1 VKVGYRMSKDT
12 LMVPGSAGTIGSL
25 PSPEGGLD
33 EEEEGMGAMGYQ
45 QTLMYGRYSRSLG
58 DQIKEEAKRHQ
69 LVEKRRRKE
78 YRKRKKELRGRGEC
92 YQRTAR
98 VVTFIWKH
106 TFARIGEDW
115 VFLALLGMI
124 MALVSF
130 AMDYSISICNQA
142 RLWLVKDLVSNI
154 WLQFLAW
161 VSLPVFLVL
170 FATGFV
176 HVVAP
181 QAIGSGIPEMKTILR
196 GVVLKEYLTFR
207 TLIAKVVGLTAT
219 LGSGMPLGKEGPFVH
234 IASIVAT
241 LLTKLVTSFQGIYAN
256 ESRNSEMLA
265 AACAVGVAC
274 CFGSPIGG
282 VLFSIEVTSVYFAV
296 RNYWRGFF
304 AAVIGAIVFRLLSI
318 WFEDEETIVAVF
330 RTGFSM
336 DFPYDPQELIV
347 FTLIGVCCGLGG
359 ALYVYMHRRYVLWMR
374 GNKQLTKFLQKNRFI
389 YPFLISGLISAVTFP
404 PGPGMFQAADVTT
417 HEQIETLFSNFTWAK
432 DVSEMSVDEY
442 DHIKHWKDPYT
453 ESIFVNLTVYIIS
466 TFFLSIL
473 AQTLP
478 VPTGALIP
486 SFKMGAAFGRLV
498 GEAMHVWFPEG
509 VRYGSQ
515 ISYITPGGY
524 ATVGAAAF
532 SGAVTH
538 TISISVIVFEMT
550 GQITH
555 CVPVL
560 IAVLVA
566 NAIAACLQPS
576 CYDSIILIKKLP
588 YLPDIIPSSSGAY
601 NFFVEN
607 FMVREI
613 KFIWYGMSYKQLRNT
628 LKDGRKLRGFPL
640 VDNPDQMVLLGSIQ
654 RTELISA
661 IEKQIGKDR
670 RLAEASVRRAE
681 EKELLMKEELKA
693 QEERRIKELQDE
705 LERVQKERDE
715 RERRE
720 KELKEGTPDD
730 EQAISAQGKTRR
742 PSRFAVSTVDA
753 QALAELNRKAMASQS
768 PQGESQ
774 RQIKSI
780 LKKQTDSSYTV
791 HGFAGQ
797 SSVSPMGT
805 PYQTVSGASERW
817 RNTVQNMQQMFGGV
831 KKNSEFNINASR
843 ASSGWDFGEGL
854 HSPMS
859 NKKIHRRTDLSL
871 EEQREWEK
879 QEMEKSVNFTELH
892 IDPAPFQLVEKSSL
906 LKVHS
911 LFSMLG
917 VNHAYVTTIG
927 RLIGVVGLKELRKA
941 IEDANSGQSSDKAAA
956 DEETGKKVSHPH
968 TNTTVA
974 SIDSMMS
981 NSVVSDESDDN
992 LLER

>member
-1 VKVGYRMSKDT
+1 
-12 LMVPGSAGTIGSL
+12 
-25 PSPEGGLD
+25 
-33 EEEEGMGAMGYQ
+33 MGAMGYQ

-58 DQIKEEAKRHQ
+58 DEIKEEAKRQQ

-92 YQRTAR
+92 YQKIAR

-115 VFLALLGMI
+115 VFLALLGII

-304 AAVIGAIVFRLLSI
+304 AAIIGAIVFRLLSI

-336 DFPYDPQELIV
+336 EFPYDPQELIV
-347 FTLIGVCCGLGG
+347 FTLIGVVCGLGG
-359 ALYVYMHRRYVLWMR
+359 SLYVYMHRRYVLWMR

-432 DVSEMSVDEY
+432 DVSEMTVDEY

-453 ESIFVNLTVYIIS
+453 ESIFVNLTIYIIS

-515 ISYITPGGY
+515 VSYIMPGGY

-613 KFIWYGMSYKQLRNT
+613 KFIWYGMSYKQLRTT

-640 VDNPDQMVLLGSIQ
+640 VDNPDQMVLLGSIK
-654 RTELISA
+654 RTELITA

-670 RLAEASVRRAE
+670 RIAEASVRRAE
-681 EKELLMKEELKA
+681 EKDRLMREDLKA
-693 QEERRIKELQDE
+693 QEDRRIKELQDE

-715 RERRE
+715 RERQE
-720 KELKEGTPDD
+720 TEGSPEEDI
-730 EQAISAQGKTRR
+730 AISPQGKTRR
-742 PSRFAVSTVDA
+742 PSRFAVSTVDDKSSTTTTSTLPFFPSPTSTA
-753 QALAELNRKAMASQS
+753 GKALAELNKRAVASQS
-768 PQGESQ
+768 TPGESH
-774 RQIKSI
+774 RQIKGI
-780 LKKQTDSSYTV
+780 LKKQTDNSQTV
-791 HGFAGQ
+791 HGFAGHPTI
-797 SSVSPMGT
+797 SPMST

-817 RNTVQNMQQMFGGV
+817 RNTVQNMQAMFT
-831 KKNSEFNINASR
+831 KRNSGFNMNNSR
-843 ASSGWDFGEGL
+843 TSSGWDFGEGFN
-854 HSPMS
+854 SPMS
-859 NKKIHRRTDLSL
+859 SKKIPRRIDMTL

-879 QEMEKSVNFTELH
+879 KEMEKPVNFTELH

-941 IEDANSGQSSDKAAA
+941 IEDANRGESTPVQPAQ
-956 DEETGKKVSHPH
+956 DEETATKQSSHPYH
-968 TNTTVA
+968 DATIA
-974 SIDSMMS
+974 SIDSMVS
-981 NSVVSDESDDN
+981 NSIVSDESDDN

>member
-1 VKVGYRMSKDT
+1 
-12 LMVPGSAGTIGSL
+12 
-25 PSPEGGLD
+25 
-33 EEEEGMGAMGYQ
+33 MGYQ
-45 QTLMYGRYSRSLG
+45 QTLMYGRYSKSLG
-58 DQIKEEAKRHQ
+58 DQIKEEAKRQ
-69 LVEKRRRKE
+69 KVVEKL
-78 YRKRKKELRGRGEC
+78 RKKEHKKRKQELRGGHGDA
-92 YQRTAR
+92 YQRVAR
-98 VVTFIWKH
+98 IVTFIWKH

-130 AMDYSISICNQA
+130 AMDYSISVCNKA
-142 RLWLVKDLVSNI
+142 RIWLVRDLVSNI
-154 WLQFLAW
+154 YLQFLAW

-170 FATGFV
+170 FSAGFV

-207 TLIAKVVGLTAT
+207 TLVAKVVGLTAT

-304 AAVIGAIVFRLLSI
+304 AAVCGAVVFRLLSI

-330 RTGFSM
+330 RTGFKM
-336 DFPYDPQELIV
+336 DFPYDPQELIL
-347 FTLIGVCCGLGG
+347 FALIGVCCGVGG
-359 ALYVYMHRRYVLWMR
+359 ALYVYLHRRYVLWMR
-374 GNKQLTKFLQKNRFI
+374 ANKRLSKFLQKNRFI
-389 YPFLISGLISAVTFP
+389 YPFMISFLISSLTFP
-404 PGPGMFQAADVTT
+404 YGPGMFQAADVTT
-417 HEQIETLFSNFTWAK
+417 HHQIETLFSNFTWVK
-432 DVSEMSVDEY
+432 DVGDMTVVEY
-442 DHIKHWKDPYT
+442 EHIKHWMDPYT
-453 ESIFVNLTVYIIS
+453 KSIFVNLTVYILS
-466 TFFLSIL
+466 TLFLSIL

-515 ISYITPGGY
+515 ISYIMPGGY

-550 GQITH
+550 GQVTH

-607 FMVREI
+607 FMVRDI
-613 KFIWYGMSYKQLRNT
+613 KFIWYGMTYKELRKV

-670 RLAEASVRRAE
+670 RLAEVSVRR
-681 EKELLMKEELKA
+681 KEERERMMREDLKA
-693 QEERRIKELQDE
+693 QEDRRIKELQDE
-705 LERVQKERDE
+705 LEKVQKERDE
-715 RERRE
+715 REERE
-720 KELKEGTPDD
+720 KQQEG
-730 EQAISAQGKTRR
+730 
-742 PSRFAVSTVDA
+742 V
-753 QALAELNRKAMASQS
+753 
-768 PQGESQ
+768 
-774 RQIKSI
+774 
-780 LKKQTDSSYTV
+780 
-791 HGFAGQ
+791 
-797 SSVSPMGT
+797 
-805 PYQTVSGASERW
+805 
-817 RNTVQNMQQMFGGV
+817 
-831 KKNSEFNINASR
+831 
-843 ASSGWDFGEGL
+843 
-854 HSPMS
+854 
-859 NKKIHRRTDLSL
+859 
-871 EEQREWEK
+871 
-879 QEMEKSVNFTELH
+879 
-892 IDPAPFQLVEKSSL
+892 
-906 LKVHS
+906 
-911 LFSMLG
+911 
-917 VNHAYVTTIG
+917 
-927 RLIGVVGLKELRKA
+927 
-941 IEDANSGQSSDKAAA
+941 
-956 DEETGKKVSHPH
+956 
-968 TNTTVA
+968 
-974 SIDSMMS
+974 
-981 NSVVSDESDDN
+981 
-992 LLER
+992 

>member
-1 VKVGYRMSKDT
+1 MSKDDR
-12 LMVPGSAGTIGSL
+12 LRVPVMGAS
-25 PSPEGGLD
+25 EV
-33 EEEEGMGAMGYQ
+33 EEEAEGMGAMGYQ

-69 LVEKRRRKE
+69 LVEKRRKKE
-78 YRKRKKELRGRGEC
+78 YRKRKRELRGRGEC
-92 YQRTAR
+92 YQKTAKI
-98 VVTFIWKH
+98 VTFIWKH

-115 VFLALLGMI
+115 VFLALLGII

-142 RLWLVKDLVSNI
+142 RLWLVKDLVANI

-170 FATGFV
+170 FSTGFV

-207 TLIAKVVGLTAT
+207 TLVAKVVGLTAT

-304 AAVIGAIVFRLLSI
+304 SAVIGAIVFRLLSI

-359 ALYVYMHRRYVLWMR
+359 ALYVYMHRKYVLWMR
-374 GNKQLTKFLQKNRFI
+374 GNKRLTRFLQKNRFI
-389 YPFLISGLISAVTFP
+389 YPFLVSGLISAVTFP

-417 HEQIETLFSNFTWAK
+417 HQQIETLFSNFTWAK
-432 DVSEMSVDEY
+432 DVNEMTVDEY

-498 GEAMHVWFPEG
+498 GEAMHVWFPDG

-515 ISYITPGGY
+515 ISYIMPGGY

-601 NFFVEN
+601 NIFVED
-607 FMVREI
+607 FMVRDI
-613 KFIWYGMSYKQLRNT
+613 RFIWYGMTYKQLREI
-628 LKDGRKLRGFPL
+628 LRDSRKLRGFPL
-640 VDNPDQMVLLGSIQ
+640 VDNPEQMVLLGSIQ

-670 RLAEASVRRAE
+670 RLAEASVRWAE
-681 EKELLMKEELKA
+681 EMEEMSREQMKD
-693 QEERRIKELQDE
+693 QEERRIKMLQDE
-705 LERVQKERDE
+705 LEKVQKEKEE
-715 RERRE
+715 RERSE
-720 KELKEGTPDD
+720 KLEGEQLPGD
-730 EQAISAQGKTRR
+730 ESVTNRR
-742 PSRFAVSTVDA
+742 PSRFAVSTVTDKEEADDEQSSDLLMLSPSTSTADESIAEFSQTAAEEPAEA
-753 QALAELNRKAMASQS
+753 QK
-768 PQGESQ
+768 
-774 RQIKSI
+774 QIKGI
-780 LKKQTDSSYTV
+780 LKKQVDNSCTV
-791 HGFAGQ
+791 HGFART
-797 SSVSPMGT
+797 SDFSPLAT
-805 PYQTVSGASERW
+805 PYQTVSGAGERW
-817 RNTVQNMQQMFGGV
+817 RNTVQSMQQMFTGA
-831 KKNSEFNINASR
+831 KKNSTVFDRGGSLA
-843 ASSGWDFGEGL
+843 WDFGEGL
-854 HSPMS
+854 YSS
-859 NKKIHRRTDLSL
+859 KGNKMDMTL

-879 QEMEKSVNFTELH
+879 QEMQKPVNFTELH

-941 IEDANSGQSSDKAAA
+941 IEDANSGHIAKTSD
-956 DEETGKKVSHPH
+956 DEEFAKKLSSHPFSN
-968 TNTTVA
+968 NTVT
-974 SIDSMMS
+974 SMDSMAS
-981 NSVVSDESDDN
+981 NSMLSEESEDI
-992 LLER
+992 LLKR